1 MYAIVA
7 ADRNWAIGRDGDQL
21 CYIPADLKRF
31 QALTTGHAVVLGR
44 RTLSTFPGGRPLKGR
59 RNLILSRDPAFRP
72 EGAEVFRDLE
82 SLLAAAPADAF
93 VIGGGQVYRQ
103 LLDRC
108 DTVYVTRLDRVF
120 PADAW
125 FPDLDADPAWMPAGS
140 EGPFDH
146 QGVGETWS
154 PVGPSN
160 NSQRGP
166 PQSRAREAGCPLQPL
181 EPDGSSSAGFRV
193 RSVRWERVLHT
204 PYASPGRAS
213 QLWRCFSHPSPAD
226 WAPFGDICAVGTL
239 SRTECPASQV
249 ERLLT
254 ATPRQKPVPVRD
266 SAPLCWGRTHRGALG

>member
-21 CYIPADLKRF
+21 CYIPADIKRF

-108 DTVYVTRLDRVF
+108 DTVYVTRLDRAF

-146 QGVGETWS
+146 QGLSYRYDTYR
-154 PVGPSN
+154 
-160 NSQRGP
+160 RG
-166 PQSRAREAGCPLQPL
+166 
-181 EPDGSSSAGFRV
+181 
-193 RSVRWERVLHT
+193 
-204 PYASPGRAS
+204 
-213 QLWRCFSHPSPAD
+213 
-226 WAPFGDICAVGTL
+226 
-239 SRTECPASQV
+239 
-249 ERLLT
+249 
-254 ATPRQKPVPVRD
+254 
-266 SAPLCWGRTHRGALG
+266 

>member
-44 RTLSTFPGGRPLKGR
+44 RTLSPFPGGRPLKGR

-108 DTVYVTRLDRVF
+108 DTGTTPTAGGEPPGPTLSKNRVWPSECAGHHAVRPGRLFRR
-120 PADAW
+120 
-125 FPDLDADPAWMPAGS
+125 L
-140 EGPFDH
+140 H
-146 QGVGETWS
+146 
-154 PVGPSN
+154 
-160 NSQRGP
+160 R
-166 PQSRAREAGCPLQPL
+166 L
-181 EPDGSSSAGFRV
+181 SAG
-193 RSVRWERVLHT
+193 
-204 PYASPGRAS
+204 AAG
-213 QLWRCFSHPSPAD
+213 
-226 WAPFGDICAVGTL
+226 
-239 SRTECPASQV
+239 
-249 ERLLT
+249 
-254 ATPRQKPVPVRD
+254 
-266 SAPLCWGRTHRGALG
+266 